1 MSIRYLRYL
10 VLTWLLVALS
20 QVSLSFAGFDPANAK
35 PADVWTFDGGN
46 AKDSSGK
53 NINGSFVEKPKAVGG
68 IVKKALKFNGATDGI
83 QFPDSADINTGGPYT
98 NRTVVAFFNC
108 DDVGVTDRKQTIY
121 EEGGK
126 TRGLVTYVYDGKAH
140 VGGWNRAEYIGPV
153 ISLRLKSN
161 LKSGIT
167 SG

>member
-1 MSIRYLRYL
+1 MLFS
-10 VLTWLLVALS
+10 
-20 QVSLSFAGFDPANAK
+20 VSLYFSANAK
-35 PADVWTFDGGN
+35 PAAVWTFDGRN
-46 AKDSSGK
+46 AKDFSGK
-53 NINGSFVEKPKAVGG
+53 NINGNFVGKAKAVGG

-126 TRGLVTYVYDGKAH
+126 HVVWLPMFTMAKPMLVDGIEPNTLA
-140 VGGWNRAEYIGPV
+140 R
-153 ISLRLKSN
+153 
-161 LKSGIT
+161 
-167 SG
+167 